1 VGTWTYWAPE
11 QVDEKRAYDQ
21 QVDMWS
27 LGVLL
32 YIMLSGRHP
41 FERAHTQHGDQARSG
56 RQEQMLQDILHAN
69 YAFDPAQW
77 TGASR
82 AGDRGRSARLIA
94 SRVRLMSADCLLI
107 ATDERSS
114 RAGDRRGC
122 LPLDCD

>member
-1 VGTWTYWAPE
+1 MVAGGKVGTWTYWAPE

-82 AGDRGRSARLIA
+82 AGDRGRSREIGE
-94 SRVRLMSADCLLI
+94 ADCLSS
-107 ATDERSS
+107 ATDER
-114 RAGDRRGC
+114 G

>member
-41 FERAHTQHGDQARSG
+41 FERAHAQHGDQARSG

-94 SRVRLMSADCLLI
+94 SRVRLMSADCILI

-114 RAGDRRGC
+114 RAGDRRG
-122 LPLDCD
+122 

>member
-1 VGTWTYWAPE
+1 MSESIVIVAAARTPMGSFQGDFASLAAHDLGGAAIAAAVQRAGVAPE

-82 AGDRGRSARLIA
+82 AGDR
-94 SRVRLMSADCLLI
+94 
-107 ATDERSS
+107 
-114 RAGDRRGC
+114 RG
-122 LPLDCD
+122 